1 MIWYTVFFFLSKIPI
16 MIYVKKKKAHW
27 NQIWL
32 IRITTDLGSSKKY
45 FSCMAYFDQIS
56 SYKSPQNI
64 QLFSFSYS

>member
-1 MIWYTVFFFLSKIPI
+1 